1 MKRIEKEKKR
11 SSTEKEKS
19 EGKEAKER
27 PNKKK
32 ILSIFLLF
40 ILT

>member
-19 EGKEAKER
+19 ERKEAKER